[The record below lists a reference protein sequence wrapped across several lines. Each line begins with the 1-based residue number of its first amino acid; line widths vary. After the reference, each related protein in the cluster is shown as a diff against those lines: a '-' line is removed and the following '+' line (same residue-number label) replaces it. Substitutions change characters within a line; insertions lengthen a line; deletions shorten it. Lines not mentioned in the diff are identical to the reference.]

1 MSAWGLV
8 FMCLPISF
16 VIGCILAVYEY
27 PSRTRRD
34 GIVFFPSV
42 SFLFHN
48 LKPEACWFAIVFII
62 RNLLISL
69 APVLPHAALQLVF
82 VIPAGTYMF

>member
-1 MSAWGLV
+1 M
-8 FMCLPISF
+8 FLPISY
-16 VIGCILAVYEY
+16 VIGCTLAIYQY

-34 GIVFFPSV
+34 GIVFFTSV
-42 SFLFHN
+42 SFRFHRLN
-48 LKPEACWFAIVFII
+48 PEAYWCAIVFII
-62 RNLLISL
+62 RNLFISL